1 MTEKSVGKSG
11 RTTRGTASNGE
22 TGTADPTLPRPVER
36 ARQRIAGDFYKQTHV
51 QEKIVR
57 ALLEML
63 DVD

>member
-1 MTEKSVGKSG
+1 MTEKDVRKSG
-11 RTTRGTASNGE
+11 QTLRGTVSNGE
-22 TGTADPTLPRPVER
+22 TGTADPTLPRPVDR

>member
-1 MTEKSVGKSG
+1 MTEKSLGKGGQTS
-11 RTTRGTASNGE
+11 RGTVSNGE
-22 TGTADPTLPRPVER
+22 TGTADPTLPRTVDR